1 MFKIVKKETLTEGT
15 TLFEVEAPEIAKRAQ
30 AGQFIILR
38 LHEYGERIP
47 LSLADFDPEKGTLTL
62 VVMALGKTTH
72 EFSAYETGDTILDV
86 VGPLGHATPIEKVG
100 HVIVVGGGFGAAPL
114 FPVAKAYKKAGNKI
128 TAILG
133 ARNKDLL
140 IFEDRLASVCDE
152 VLVST
157 DDGSKGH
164 KGLVTEVLQK
174 EIERNRVDLVMAV
187 GPAIMMKFVSL
198 TTKPFG
204 IKTLVSLNPIII
216 DGTGMC
222 GGCRVTV
229 GGETKFA
236 CVEGPD
242 FDGHQVDWDLLM
254 GRQGLYQAEEKHAF
268 ERYQCRLV
276 EQGEKLRET
285 VGRSQGGGKNQD

>member
-1 MFKIVKKETLTEGT
+1 MFKIMKKESLNPVT
-15 TLFEVEAPEIAKRAQ
+15 TLFEVEAPEIARRAQ

-47 LSLADFDPEKGTLTL
+47 LSLADFNPEKGTLTL
-62 VVMALGKTTH
+62 VVMALGKTTQ
-72 EFSAYETGDTILDV
+72 EISAYQAGDTILDV
-86 VGPLGHATPIEKVG
+86 VGPLGHATPIEKIG

-114 FPVAKAYKKAGNKI
+114 FPIAKAFKKAGNKI

-140 IFEDRLASVCDE
+140 IFEDRLSSICDQ
-152 VLVST
+152 VLIST

-164 KGLVTEVLQK
+164 KGVVTEVLLK
-174 EIERNRVDLVMAV
+174 EIEKDKVDLVMAV

-204 IKTLVSLNPIII
+204 IKTMVSLNPIII

-222 GGCRVTV
+222 GGCRVFV

-254 GRQGLYQAEEKHAF
+254 GRQGLYKEEEKHAL
-268 ERYQCRLV
+268 EQYQCKLI
-276 EQGEKLRET
+276 EQGEKLEET
-285 VGRSQGGGKNQD
+285 VGRSQGGGQN